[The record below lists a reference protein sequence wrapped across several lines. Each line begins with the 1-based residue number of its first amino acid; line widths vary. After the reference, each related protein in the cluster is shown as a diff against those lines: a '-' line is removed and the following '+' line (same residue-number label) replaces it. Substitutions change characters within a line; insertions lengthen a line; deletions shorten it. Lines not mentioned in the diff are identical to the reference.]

1 MQNSNIEIVAGRP
14 SSGKTLLASQ
24 LCRNSVNSHESV
36 LYISLELSSNN
47 LKVNFG
53 IGEGIDVIDDPNLD
67 WGVMKNIIIKNN
79 PKLCIIDYLQLIKGC
94 NNELI
99 NNIVRDFAT
108 LDVDTK
114 LVILSQIS
122 RRVGEDSRL
131 LIPEDMHMSTI
142 TSTMTNILFT
152 ALNKT
157 SSPISK
163 YQG

>member
-1 MQNSNIEIVAGRP
+1 MQNSNIEIIAGRP

-24 LCRNSVNSHESV
+24 FCRNCVNSHASV
-36 LYISLELSSNN
+36 FYISLEMSSKN
-47 LKVNFG
+47 LKANFG
-53 IGEGIDVIDDPNLD
+53 IGEGIDIIDDQNLD
-67 WGVMKNIIIKNN
+67 WEAIKNIIIKSN

-94 NNELI
+94 HNELI
-99 NNIVRDFAT
+99 NNIARDFVT
-108 LDVDTK
+108 LGVDTK

-122 RRVGEDSRL
+122 RRVDEDSRL
-131 LIPEDMHMSTI
+131 PIPEDMHMSTI
-142 TSTMTNILFT
+142 TSAMTNILFT